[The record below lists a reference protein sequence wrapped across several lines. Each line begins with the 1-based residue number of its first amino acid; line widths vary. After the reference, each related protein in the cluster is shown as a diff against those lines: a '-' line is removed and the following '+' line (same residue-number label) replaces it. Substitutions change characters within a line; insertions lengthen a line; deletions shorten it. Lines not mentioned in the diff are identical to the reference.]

1 MRQLVFFCLSLFF
14 LVPAASFSQDARLAQ
29 QYYQNGEYEKAS
41 VLFERLYRSN
51 ELQDFYFDRYVEC
64 LLSLEQYDDAEKTI
78 KKELKKYPDRLSF
91 YVSLGNLYERQ
102 LRMNEAG
109 AEYEKAVKNLP
120 ADRAMVVKLAQSF
133 LQLAKYDLA
142 IATYEKGAK
151 MLEDDGT
158 FAYNLGDLYRRQ
170 GNSPLMVES
179 YLNSLQKNPGRLISL
194 QTIFQRYFSPADFEE
209 LQTQLYTRIQEDQ
222 QNIYFL
228 ELLAWVFIQRKD
240 YKNALR
246 QVKALDRQLR
256 ETGLRVFQFA
266 ETVAN
271 DKDYDTAIDAYSY
284 IITEKGPST
293 PIYVES
299 KRQLLR
305 CKRQKLVEDFIYTR
319 EELLLLEQEY
329 LQFLDEFGRTRNTAP
344 IMLELSELQAYYL
357 NDMEKATLLLQ
368 EMVNMPGLQLAV
380 QARGKLALADYFLI
394 QGERWEATLLYSQ
407 VDKAFEDDVL
417 GHEARFRN
425 AKLSYYFGD
434 FEWAQ
439 AQFEVLKASTSKLI
453 ANDALDLSVFIMDN
467 LGLDTTAESLSLYA
481 EADLLIF
488 QNRFDE
494 AFAKLDE
501 LLFRFPSHSLED
513 DVLFAKA
520 QVYKKKREYA
530 AAAELLQTITEKHAE
545 EIRAD
550 NALFELAELY
560 ELKLGEPEKAKELY
574 EKLFMDFSNSTFAV
588 EARKRFRIL
597 RGDNI

>member
-1 MRQLVFFCLSLFF
+1 MRRLVFLCLSLFF
-14 LVPAASFSQDARLAQ
+14 LTPLNSFSQDSRLAQ

-41 VLFERLYRSN
+41 VLFDRLYRAN

-64 LLSLEQYDDAEKTI
+64 LLSLEQYDEAEKAI

-102 LRMNEAG
+102 LRMNEAN

-133 LQLAKYDLA
+133 MQLAKYDLA

-151 MLEDDGT
+151 MLQDDGT
-158 FAYNLGDLYRRQ
+158 FSYNLGDLYRRQ

-179 YLNSLQKNPGRLISL
+179 YLNSLQKNPGRLVSL
-194 QTIFQRYFSPADFEE
+194 QTIFQRYFSEADFEE
-209 LQTQLYTRIQEDQ
+209 LQTQLFTRIQEDQ
-222 QNIYFL
+222 EGIYYL
-228 ELLAWVFIQRKD
+228 ELLAWVFIQQKD

-246 QVKALDRQLR
+246 QIKALDRLLR

-284 IITEKGPST
+284 IITEKGPTT

-305 CKRQKLVEDFIYTR
+305 CKREKLVEDFAYTR
-319 EELLLLEQEY
+319 DEILALEQEY
-329 LQFLDEFGRTRNTAP
+329 LQFLDEFGRTRNTAA

-357 NDMEKATLLLQ
+357 NDMEKAILLLQ
-368 EMVNMPGLQLAV
+368 EMINMPGVQATV

-407 VDKAFEDDVL
+407 VDKAFEDDIL

-439 AQFEVLKASTSKLI
+439 SQFEVLKASTSKLI

-520 QVYKKKREYA
+520 QVFKKKREYA
-530 AAAELLQTITEKHAE
+530 AAAELLKIITEKHVE

-574 EKLFMDFSNSTFAV
+574 EKLFVDFSNSTFAV
-588 EARKRFRIL
+588 EARKRFRKL

>member
-1 MRQLVFFCLSLFF
+1 MRPLVIIALSLFF
-14 LVPAASFSQDARLAQ
+14 LIPSASFSQDARLAQ

-41 VLFERLYRSN
+41 VMFERLYRSN
-51 ELQDFYFDRYVEC
+51 ELQDFYFDRYIEC
-64 LLSLEQYDDAEKTI
+64 LLSLEQFDEAEKALR
-78 KKELKKYPDRLSF
+78 KELKKYPDRLSF

-102 LRMNEAG
+102 LRMDEAN
-109 AEYEKAVKNLP
+109 AEYERAVKNLP
-120 ADRAMVVKLAQSF
+120 ADRGIVVKLAQSF
-133 LQLAKYDLA
+133 VQLAKYDQA

-151 MLEDDGT
+151 LLKDDGT
-158 FAYNLGDLYRRQ
+158 FAFNLGDLYRRQ
-170 GNSPLMVES
+170 GNSTLMVES
-179 YLNSLQKNPGRLISL
+179 YLNSMKQNPGRLISL
-194 QTIFQRYFSPADFEE
+194 QTIFQRYFSEADFLE
-209 LQTQLYTRIQEDQ
+209 LQTQLYTRVQEDQ
-222 QNIYFL
+222 EDITYV

-240 YKNALR
+240 YQGALR
-246 QVKALDRQLR
+246 QMKALDRRLR
-256 ETGLRVFQFA
+256 ETGIRVFQFA

-271 DKDYDTAIDAYSY
+271 DKDYDTAIEAYTY
-284 IITEKGPST
+284 IITEKGPTT
-293 PIYVES
+293 PIYIES

-305 CKRQKLVEDFIYTR
+305 CQREKMVQDFSYTQ
-319 EELLLLEQEY
+319 EELLSLEQEY
-329 LQFLDEFGRTRNTAP
+329 LRFLDEFGRTRNTAS

-357 NDMEKATLLLQ
+357 NDMDKAILTLQ
-368 EMVNMPGLQLAV
+368 EMVNMPGVQQQV
-380 QARGKLALADYFLI
+380 QARGKLALADYYLI

-407 VDKAFEDDVL
+407 VDKAFEDDIL

-467 LGLDTTAESLSLYA
+467 MGLDTTAESLTLFA

-494 AFAKLDE
+494 AFQKLDE

-513 DVLFAKA
+513 DVYYAKA
-520 QVYKKKREYA
+520 QVHKKKREYDLA
-530 AAAELLQTITEKHAE
+530 AGLLQTIVEKHNE

-550 NALFELAELY
+550 NAMFELAELY
-560 ELKLGEPEKAKELY
+560 EQKLNAPDKASELY
-574 EKLFMDFSNSTFAV
+574 EKLFMDYSSSTFAV
-588 EARKRFRIL
+588 EARKRYRRL